1 MDLSPDF
8 YYSSHDA
15 NGWQLN
21 QSIQRAVS
29 SDAISSASCRVEGTP
44 LENHTYGAPLRNRT
58 FSGGVVNNLSHSHS
72 MILPTQRIPATG
84 KCDLRMMLEAPS
96 PESEVHTPK
105 PGSSRPESSVD
116 LRGAQLQWAAEL
128 SSKRN
133 VFKLR
138 TVTGNEFLL
147 QSDSDALIRDWYRSI
162 QNIIHRLD
170 EENPLD
176 NVLLFSLR
184 RAGSV
189 ELLDH
194 SGDEDEERGEVKEAS
209 LPRSRSN
216 LEHAEQK
223 RVKSRLKKL
232 ILRRPPLQALHE
244 KGLIKDQV
252 FGCALEL
259 LCEREKSSVP
269 QFVRRCTEAV
279 ERRGQSITPSP
290 EAVSVMMKGFPRA
303 RRTPITSPGLS
314 FRGTGFLLR
323 CWRGLESDGIYR
335 VSGNLAVVQ
344 KLRFAVNH
352 GHGSCILSCM
362 LPGLLPSLRRA
373 MLSGGWRRGTL
384 TPAGSKNLPNTA
396 PVILEVQ
403 YDYSY
408 RGTDGRT
415 VSMQEGERF
424 LLIKKTN
431 ADWWQA
437 RRLGAE
443 ARAKPVYVP
452 ASYVLELPVSISR
465 GPAADGGGGACERL
479 RRTQAQGAANEALFC
494 RSMENLSSRA
504 STEKPSA
511 AEPFLTPPL
520 SGSGPA
526 SESGPG
532 SAHLLNP
539 GAFLSPGLVP
549 IVRSQSSSNLPQ
561 NIHHEENPRCRAN
574 THSQFSSLDYK
585 SQSAIG
591 HRWAEPPFPSPWQ
604 QPLQTL
610 QHWEQFCDPITGRCY
625 YVNAVT
631 RERSWKPPRRSR
643 ENGAGKQERAVST
656 DGRFLFPEA
665 LVQEHL
671 DLDAPQWED
680 IHVISGALKLFFREL
695 PNPLIPFNMYHSVIR
710 SVQLCDHQERLERL
724 KLLVSSLPACN
735 RDTLRH
741 MIQHLRRPENDSGN
755 IAINMVYQNQAI
767 EILLSDYQQIFEHEP
782 IRGMLTTPTN

>member
-279 ERRGQSITPSP
+279 ERRG
-290 EAVSVMMKGFPRA
+290 
-303 RRTPITSPGLS
+303 
-314 FRGTGFLLR
+314 
-323 CWRGLESDGIYR
+323 LESDGIYR

-352 GHGSCILSCM
+352 
-362 LPGLLPSLRRA
+362 
-373 MLSGGWRRGTL
+373 
-384 TPAGSKNLPNTA
+384 
-396 PVILEVQ
+396 
-403 YDYSY
+403 
-408 RGTDGRT
+408 
-415 VSMQEGERF
+415 
-424 LLIKKTN
+424 
-431 ADWWQA
+431 
-437 RRLGAE
+437 
-443 ARAKPVYVP
+443 
-452 ASYVLELPVSISR
+452 
-465 GPAADGGGGACERL
+465 
-479 RRTQAQGAANEALFC
+479 
-494 RSMENLSSRA
+494 
-504 STEKPSA
+504 
-511 AEPFLTPPL
+511 
-520 SGSGPA
+520 
-526 SESGPG
+526 
-532 SAHLLNP
+532 
-539 GAFLSPGLVP
+539 
-549 IVRSQSSSNLPQ
+549 
-561 NIHHEENPRCRAN
+561 
-574 THSQFSSLDYK
+574 
-585 SQSAIG
+585 
-591 HRWAEPPFPSPWQ
+591 
-604 QPLQTL
+604 
-610 QHWEQFCDPITGRCY
+610 
-625 YVNAVT
+625 
-631 RERSWKPPRRSR
+631 
-643 ENGAGKQERAVST
+643 
-656 DGRFLFPEA
+656 
-665 LVQEHL
+665 EHL